1 MTCEKFE
8 KELATLKK
16 FFPLYCG
23 DKHRPTDV
31 RHFDIFYQDKKY
43 SFELPL
49 CAECAELLAY
59 SFERLKACPYD
70 EKPKCRTCAKPCY
83 NKTQWKQV
91 AAVMRYSGT
100 KTKLLEIRDFFSLNT

>member
-8 KELATLKK
+8 KELASLKK

-31 RHFDIFYQDKKY
+31 RHFDLRYQDKKY

-49 CAECAELLAY
+49 CAECAELLSY

-70 EKPKCRTCAKPCY
+70 EKPKCRTCVKPCY